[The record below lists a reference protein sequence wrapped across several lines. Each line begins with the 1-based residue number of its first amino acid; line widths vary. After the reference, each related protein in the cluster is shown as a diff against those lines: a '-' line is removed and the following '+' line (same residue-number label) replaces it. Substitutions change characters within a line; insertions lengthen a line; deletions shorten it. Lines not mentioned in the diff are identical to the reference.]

1 MESAVSAKSQAKASQ
16 RGLSR
21 QIEFSKCE
29 TKRLRIRKPHYDPRP
44 ISERLPVVDQVE
56 NLLED
61 LRAAHIELG
70 EHKPSQVKQYGSS
83 CLLKLLER
91 TPPQSSPAA
100 CSLILI
106 QSRQG
111 LKTAWLKSV
120 SKMFTTGVL
129 EAVP

>member
-1 MESAVSAKSQAKASQ
+1 MYRKTEGMESAASEKSQAKASQ

-21 QIEFSKCE
+21 QTRISKRE
-29 TKRLRIRKPHYDPRP
+29 TIRLRIMKPHYHPRP
-44 ISERLPVVDQVE
+44 ISERLQVVDQVE

-91 TPPQSSPAA
+91 TPPPSSPRNSSSDTDPDSSGSED
-100 CSLILI
+100 CLVEE
-106 QSRQG
+106 G
-111 LKTAWLKSV
+111 LQD
-120 SKMFTTGVL
+120 
-129 EAVP
+129 VPD